1 MKEKILRLNLYI
13 GLFAFLSSTLLLV
26 LRITFMKTW
35 FFCFAWWSL
44 ILFLDSWNFRRQ
56 RSSLLSGSFGK
67 FLFMAYLSVF
77 IWVVFELFNLR
88 LKNWSYHRLPLH
100 APERW
105 AGYFMAFASV
115 VPALKE
121 LSILFGDFLKGKRL
135 ALFRISPKPILLWG
149 FILLGLLS
157 VFFVMLWPKIFFP
170 LPWLCFIFLLDPIN
184 YWLKN
189 DSILEGFEA
198 GDWSRFWS
206 WVLAG
211 LMAGFL
217 WELWNFW
224 AGSHWEYSLPYLDFG
239 RIFHM
244 PVLGYT
250 GFLPFSLEIFSLST
264 FLSDMKERLQQ
275 KTLLYI
281 LILMVLG
288 LFCLTG
294 FYLIDHFTLMR

>member
-26 LRITFMKTW
+26 LRIPFMKTW

-77 IWVVFELFNLR
+77 IWVIFELFNLR
-88 LKNWSYHRLPLH
+88 LKNWSYHSLPLH

-105 AGYFMAFASV
+105 AGYFLAFASV

-121 LSILFGDFLKGKRL
+121 LSLLFGDFLKGKSL
-135 ALFRISPKPILLWG
+135 ALFKISPRPIILWG
-149 FILLGLLS
+149 FFLLGLLS
-157 VFFVMLWPKIFFP
+157 VFFVLLWPKIFFP
-170 LPWLCFIFLLDPIN
+170 LPWMCFIFLLDPIN
-184 YWLKN
+184 YWLRN
-189 DSILEGFEA
+189 DSILEGFET
-198 GDWSRFWS
+198 GDWIRFWS

-211 LMAGFL
+211 LVAGFL

-224 AGSHWEYSLPYLDFG
+224 AGSHWEYSLPHLDFG
-239 RIFHM
+239 RVFHM

-250 GFLPFSLEIFSLST
+250 GFLPFSLEVFSLST
-264 FLSDMKERLQQ
+264 FLSVMKERLQQ
-275 KTLLYI
+275 KTLLNI
-281 LILMVLG
+281 LIFMALG
-288 LFCLTG
+288 LFCLVG
-294 FYLIDHFTLMR
+294 FYLIDRFTLMR

>member
-26 LRITFMKTW
+26 LRIPFMKTW

-77 IWVVFELFNLR
+77 LWVVFELFNLR
-88 LKNWSYHRLPLH
+88 LKNWSYHSLPLH

-105 AGYFMAFASV
+105 AGYFLAFASV
-115 VPALKE
+115 VPAIKE
-121 LSILFGDFLKGKRL
+121 LSLLFGDFLKGKSL
-135 ALFRISPKPILLWG
+135 ALFRISPKPIVLWG
-149 FILLGLLS
+149 FFLLGLLS
-157 VFFVMLWPKIFFP
+157 VFFVLLWPKIFFP

-184 YWLKN
+184 YWLRN
-189 DSILEGFEA
+189 DSILEGFET
-198 GDWSRFWS
+198 GDWTQFWS

-211 LMAGFL
+211 LVAGFL

-239 RIFHM
+239 RVFHM
-244 PVLGYT
+244 PVFGYT
-250 GFLPFSLEIFSLST
+250 GFLPFSLEVFSLST
-264 FLSDMKERLQQ
+264 FLSVMKERLQQ
-275 KTLLYI
+275 KTLLNI
-281 LILMVLG
+281 LIFVALG
-288 LFCLTG
+288 LFCLVG
-294 FYLIDHFTLMR
+294 FYLIDRFTLMR